1 MSEDDDLGECRDAR
15 VSRAARRSFAIMTDS
30 TADLPLEVLRRL
42 DVRMVPLH
50 VSYEG
55 NDWRDGIDITP
66 DAYLDVLA
74 SCDELPK
81 SSQPAPADWLA
92 VYEGLVAE
100 GYRQILSLHLP
111 AAVSGTV
118 ETARACAAEVMGAHP
133 GVRIEVVDTYT
144 ASIGEGVDVLACAL
158 LREAGGT
165 FDDAVAR
172 VRAIRPTQRFFFV
185 PDTLDNLVKG
195 GRLSRLAGMA
205 ASMLDIKPII
215 ETTDVC
221 GMIVPAK
228 VRGMRKALGRVADL
242 LERRMREV
250 GPLAFFR
257 LDAHAS
263 AGTRELLER
272 LVVEPLERAGARCLG
287 TATIGPVIATHIGL
301 GATGIYSFGQAF
313 CDRRLQDVLGTF
325 LADVPELPGAP
336 QGDMA

>member
-1 MSEDDDLGECRDAR
+1 MSEDDDLGE
-15 VSRAARRSFAIMTDS
+15 RSGLPFAIVTDS
-30 TADLPLEVLRRL
+30 TADLPLEVLRRF
-42 DVRMVPLH
+42 DIKMVPLH

-55 NDWRDGIDITP
+55 NDWRDGVDIKP
-66 DAYLDVLA
+66 DDYLDVLA
-74 SCDELPK
+74 RCDELPK

-92 VYEGLVAE
+92 AYEGLVGE

-118 ETARACAAEVMGAHP
+118 ETARACAAEVERAHP
-133 GVRIEVVDTYT
+133 GVRIEVIDTYT
-144 ASIGEGVDVLACAL
+144 ASIGEGVDVLSCAL

-165 FDDAVAR
+165 FDEAVAR
-172 VRAIRPTQRFFFV
+172 VKDIRPTQRFFFV

-221 GMIVPAK
+221 GMVVPAK
-228 VRGMRKALGRVADL
+228 VRGMRKALARVADL

-272 LVVEPLERAGARCLG
+272 LVVEPLERAGAKCLG

-301 GATGIYSFGQAF
+301 GATGIYSFGQVF
-313 CDRRLQDVLGTF
+313 CDRRLRDVLGTF
-325 LADVPELPGAP
+325 LADVPGLPGAS